1 MINSII
7 EANFAIM
14 QKNRKAR
21 IDALKSRVTKLKY
34 ARLNNHKKFAE
45 LCYGYSIASKTLISM
60 VRDNTE
66 LASKACEIMKQ
77 IQKELHLLQKNYNRY
92 GQHLFDSSWCEQFL
106 KPYSEELKI
115 ITGNIDS
122 LLEESQYEQKH

>member
-14 QKNRKAR
+14 QKNRKVR
-21 IDALKSRVTKLKY
+21 IDALKSRTTKLKY
-34 ARLNNHKKFAE
+34 AGLNNHKKFAE

>member
-14 QKNRKAR
+14 QKNRKVR

-34 ARLNNHKKFAE
+34 AGLNNHKKFAE

-122 LLEESQYEQKH
+122 LLEDSQYEQKH

>member
-14 QKNRKAR
+14 QKNRKVR

-106 KPYSEELKI
+106 KLYSEELKI

>member
-60 VRDNTE
+60 VRDNTV

-77 IQKELHLLQKNYNRY
+77 IHKQLLLLQKNYNRY

-106 KPYSEELKI
+106 KLYSEELKK

>member
-14 QKNRKAR
+14 QKNRKVR

-115 ITGNIDS
+115 ITGDIDS

>member
-14 QKNRKAR
+14 QKNRKVR

-122 LLEESQYEQKH
+122 LFRRKSV

>member
-7 EANFAIM
+7 EANFAIT
-14 QKNRKAR
+14 QKNRKVR
-21 IDALKSRVTKLKY
+21 LDALKSRATKLKY
-34 ARLNNHKKFAE
+34 AGLNNHKKFAE

-77 IQKELHLLQKNYNRY
+77 IHKQLLLLQKNYNRY

>member
-14 QKNRKAR
+14 QKNRKVR

>member
-14 QKNRKAR
+14 QKNRKVR

-92 GQHLFDSSWCEQFL
+92 GEHLFDSSWCEQFL

>member
-1 MINSII
+1 MINS
-7 EANFAIM
+7 IM
-14 QKNRKAR
+14 QKNRKVR

>member
-14 QKNRKAR
+14 QKNRKVR

-115 ITGNIDS
+115 ISGNIDS

>member
-14 QKNRKAR
+14 QKNRKVR

-34 ARLNNHKKFAE
+34 AGLNNHKKFAE